1 MLSSNQLAGTASM
14 LMALI
19 YVCAFVYFGAMVSFP
34 ASNEA
39 DVVMAFVTQNVNAL
53 WIAYFTIYVI
63 FGVLLAVV
71 VIAIDDILSS
81 CVNQTQ
87 NRLLRMGTLFGKI
100 WVCLVIASGM
110 IATIGMSHAVSLTAV
125 SNEEAYRLW
134 GVVSMLVESLGGGN
148 ELVGGV
154 WVLLTSITALK
165 QRMFGNTVNYT
176 GCFVGLAGIATIY
189 PAEVFTE
196 IFGIT
201 QIIWFIA
208 IGVSLIKRSPAGS

>member
-1 MLSSNQLAGTASM
+1 MSSNQLAGTASM

>member
-1 MLSSNQLAGTASM
+1 
-14 LMALI
+14 
-19 YVCAFVYFGAMVSFP
+19 MVSFP

-53 WIAYFTIYVI
+53 WIAYFTIYVV
-63 FGVLLAVV
+63 FGVLLAVL

-81 CVNQTQ
+81 SVNQTQ
-87 NRLLRMGTLFGKI
+87 NRLLRMGSLFGKI

-125 SNEEAYRLW
+125 SNEEAHRLW

-165 QRMFGNTVNYT
+165 QRMFSNTVNL
-176 GCFVGLAGIATIY
+176 CGLGILLSIH
-189 PAEVFTE
+189 AEVFTE

-208 IGVSLIKRSPAGS
+208 IGASLIKRSPAGS

>member
-1 MLSSNQLAGTASM
+1 MSSNQLAGTASM

-53 WIAYFTIYVI
+53 WIAYFTIYVV
-63 FGVLLAVV
+63 FGVLLAVL

>member
-1 MLSSNQLAGTASM
+1 MSSNQLAGTASM

-110 IATIGMSHAVSLTAV
+110 IATIGMSHAVSTTAV

>member
-1 MLSSNQLAGTASM
+1 MSSNQLAGTASM

-81 CVNQTQ
+81 SVNQTQ
-87 NRLLRMGTLFGKI
+87 NRLLRMGSLFGKI

-208 IGVSLIKRSPAGS
+208 IGGSLIKRSPAGS

>member
-1 MLSSNQLAGTASM
+1 M

-39 DVVMAFVTQNVNAL
+39 NVVMAFVTQNVNAL

-81 CVNQTQ
+81 SVNQTQ
-87 NRLLRMGTLFGKI
+87 NRLLRMGSLFGKI

-110 IATIGMSHAVSLTAV
+110 IATIGMSHAVSLIAV

-165 QRMFGNTVNYT
+165 QRMFSNTVNYT
-176 GCFVGLAGIATIY
+176 GCFVGLASIATIY

-208 IGVSLIKRSPAGS
+208 IGGSLIKRSPAGS

>member
-1 MLSSNQLAGTASM
+1 MSSNQLAGTASM

-53 WIAYFTIYVI
+53 WIAYFTIYVV
-63 FGVLLAVV
+63 FGVLLAVL

-81 CVNQTQ
+81 SVNQTQ
-87 NRLLRMGTLFGKI
+87 NRLLRMGSLFGKI

>member
-1 MLSSNQLAGTASM
+1 MNSNQLAGTASM

-39 DVVMAFVTQNVNAL
+39 DAVMAFVTQNVNAL

-87 NRLLRMGTLFGKI
+87 SRLLRMGTLFGKI

-110 IATIGMSHAVSLTAV
+110 IATIGMSHAVSITAV

-208 IGVSLIKRSPAGS
+208 IGVSLIKRSPARS

>member
-1 MLSSNQLAGTASM
+1 MSSNQLAGTASM

-19 YVCAFVYFGAMVSFP
+19 YFCAFVYFGAMVSFP

-53 WIAYFTIYVI
+53 WIAYFTIYVV
-63 FGVLLAVV
+63 FGVLLAVL

-81 CVNQTQ
+81 SVNQTQ
-87 NRLLRMGTLFGKI
+87 NRLLRMGSLFGKI

-165 QRMFGNTVNYT
+165 QRMFGNIVNYT

-208 IGVSLIKRSPAGS
+208 IGASLIKRSPAGS

>member
-1 MLSSNQLAGTASM
+1 MNSNQLAGTASI

-53 WIAYFTIYVI
+53 WIAYFTIYVV
-63 FGVLLAVV
+63 FGVLLAVL

-81 CVNQTQ
+81 SVNQTQ

>member
-1 MLSSNQLAGTASM
+1 MSSNQLAGTASM

-208 IGVSLIKRSPAGS
+208 IGASLIKRSPAGS

>member
-1 MLSSNQLAGTASM
+1 MNSNKLAGAASI

-63 FGVLLAVV
+63 FGVLLAVL

-81 CVNQTQ
+81 SVNQTQ
-87 NRLLRMGTLFGKI
+87 NRLLRMGSLFGKI

-125 SNEEAYRLW
+125 SNEEGHRLW

-165 QRMFGNTVNYT
+165 QRMFGNIVNYT

-208 IGVSLIKRSPAGS
+208 IGVSLIKRSPVRS

>member
-1 MLSSNQLAGTASM
+1 MNSNKLAGTASI

-87 NRLLRMGTLFGKI
+87 SRLLRMGTLFGKI

-110 IATIGMSHAVSLTAV
+110 IATIGMSHAVSTTAV

>member
-1 MLSSNQLAGTASM
+1 M

>member
-1 MLSSNQLAGTASM
+1 MNSNQLAGTASM

-19 YVCAFVYFGAMVSFP
+19 YVYAFVYFGAMVSFP

-81 CVNQTQ
+81 SVNQTQ
-87 NRLLRMGTLFGKI
+87 NRLLRMGSLFGKI

-125 SNEEAYRLW
+125 SNEEAHRLW

-165 QRMFGNTVNYT
+165 QRMFSNTVNYT

-208 IGVSLIKRSPAGS
+208 IGGSLIKRSPAGS

>member
-1 MLSSNQLAGTASM
+1 MSSNQLAGTASM

-19 YVCAFVYFGAMVSFP
+19 YFCAFVYFGAMVSFP

-53 WIAYFTIYVI
+53 WIAYFTIYVV
-63 FGVLLAVV
+63 FGVLLAVL

-81 CVNQTQ
+81 SVNQTQ
-87 NRLLRMGTLFGKI
+87 NRLLRMGSLFGKI

-208 IGVSLIKRSPAGS
+208 IGASLIKRSPAGS

>member
-87 NRLLRMGTLFGKI
+87 NRLLRMGSLFGKI

>member
-1 MLSSNQLAGTASM
+1 MNSNQLAGTASM

-19 YVCAFVYFGAMVSFP
+19 YVCAFIYFGAMVSFP

>member
-1 MLSSNQLAGTASM
+1 MSSNQLAGTASM

-19 YVCAFVYFGAMVSFP
+19 YFCAFVYFGAMVSFP

-53 WIAYFTIYVI
+53 WIAYFTIYVV
-63 FGVLLAVV
+63 FGVLLAVL

-81 CVNQTQ
+81 SVNQTQ
-87 NRLLRMGTLFGKI
+87 NRLLRMGSLFGKI

>member
-1 MLSSNQLAGTASM
+1 MNSNQLAGTASM

-34 ASNEA
+34 ASNEV

-87 NRLLRMGTLFGKI
+87 SRLLRMGTLFGKI

-110 IATIGMSHAVSLTAV
+110 IATIGMSHAVSITAV

-208 IGVSLIKRSPAGS
+208 IGVSLIKRSPARS

>member
-1 MLSSNQLAGTASM
+1 MSSNQLAGTASM

-81 CVNQTQ
+81 SVNQTQ

>member
-1 MLSSNQLAGTASM
+1 MSSNQLAGTASM

-81 CVNQTQ
+81 SVNQTQ
-87 NRLLRMGTLFGKI
+87 NRLLRMGSLFGKI

>member
-1 MLSSNQLAGTASM
+1 MNSNQLAGTASM

>member
-1 MLSSNQLAGTASM
+1 LSSNQLAGTASM

>member
-1 MLSSNQLAGTASM
+1 MSSNQLAGTASM

-19 YVCAFVYFGAMVSFP
+19 YFCAFVYFGAMVSFP

-53 WIAYFTIYVI
+53 WIAYFTIYVV
-63 FGVLLAVV
+63 FGVLLAVL

-81 CVNQTQ
+81 SVNQTQ
-87 NRLLRMGTLFGKI
+87 NRLLRMGSLFGKI

-110 IATIGMSHAVSLTAV
+110 IATIGMSHAVSLTAA
-125 SNEEAYRLW
+125 SNEEAHRLW

-208 IGVSLIKRSPAGS
+208 IGASLIKRSPAGS

>member
-1 MLSSNQLAGTASM
+1 MNSNQLAGTASM

-39 DVVMAFVTQNVNAL
+39 DVVMAFVTQNINAL

-71 VIAIDDILSS
+71 VIAIDDILCSS
-81 CVNQTQ
+81 VNQTQ

-134 GVVSMLVESLGGGN
+134 GVVSMLVDSLGGGN

-165 QRMFGNTVNYT
+165 QRMFGNIVNYT
-176 GCFVGLAGIATIY
+176 GCLVGLAGIATIY
-189 PAEVFTE
+189 PAELFTE

-208 IGVSLIKRSPAGS
+208 IGVSLIKRSPARS